1 MFVDYHA
8 LAFGGLALT
17 IVAVFVTEF
26 APWHRVS
33 RVAARSAILL
43 SLLSGSVWCY
53 AIYLKGYVFSP
64 YEAQHFARKS
74 GGGSTYVDRGGSG
87 GGGPV
92 RVRGRSGGG
101 DGTGPDGEAEGE
113 AAEGNA
119 GIVARGAARVS
130 AGVDGTV
137 ESLLPGRSSSSKKYK
152 PPADIDGDVKRD
164 CIGCPEMVVI
174 AGGTAL
180 IGAPEDDIN
189 ASPSERPQRQVKI
202 WPGFAISR
210 QPIREDEYAAY
221 QKETGVPSRVCS
233 GHASE
238 PLRLVRCLT
247 AGEAERYAA
256 WLSTRT
262 GLQFKVPT
270 AIEWEFAAR
279 HRGMTVVAS
288 LEAPKDVA
296 PLLGGIGRDIA
307 EMTSECYD
315 PYIPSAGLERRADA
329 ARPWLCEERVLKG
342 ARPGDDAL
350 YRRFSARR
358 PWRHDA
364 PDAGVGFR
372 VVRQLR

>member
-8 LAFGGLALT
+8 LAFGGIALT

-26 APWHRVS
+26 APWRRIS

-43 SLLSGSVWCY
+43 SVLSGSVWCY

-74 GGGSTYVDRGGSG
+74 GGGATYFDRGGS

-101 DGTGPDGEAEGE
+101 DAIGPDGEAEDEVASGS
-113 AAEGNA
+113 G
-119 GIVARGAARVS
+119 GIVTRGAARVS
-130 AGVDGTV
+130 AGVDGIV
-137 ESLLPGRSSSSKKYK
+137 ESLIPSRKSSSTKYK

-164 CIGCPEMVVI
+164 CMDCPEMVVI

-180 IGAPEDDIN
+180 IGAPENDIN
-189 ASPSERPQRQVKI
+189 ASAAERPQRQAKI

-210 QPIREDEYAAY
+210 QPIQEAEYAAY

-233 GHASE
+233 GLAPE
-238 PLRLVRCLT
+238 PLRLVRCLR
-247 AGEAERYAA
+247 ADEAERYAA
-256 WLSTRT
+256 WLSLRT

-279 HRGMTVVAS
+279 HRGLTVVAS
-288 LEAPKDVA
+288 IEAPKEVA

-342 ARPGDDAL
+342 ARPGEDAI
-350 YRRFSARR
+350 YQRFSARR

-372 VVRQLR
+372 VVRALR